1 MIQLNRIPFRIKIAF
16 LLIAM
21 LIMVFAKNRMNTSH
35 VTELGNS
42 FASVYEDRLMVESYI
57 YQLSGLIYQ
66 KKIAA
71 AGTNAPQEFEG
82 LKQKLEQQNHAIRK
96 LLAAYQKTKLT
107 RDEALH
113 FASLKKNL
121 NTLSTLEDQLLQNP
135 TLTLNPVNRQQM
147 DQLLNT
153 TSENLQALSGIQVA
167 EGKLMH
173 YHSKQLVAG
182 STLLTYF
189 ELSLLILLAIFIQA
203 LVFSSRGAQQ
213 LFNSHP
219 SLN

>member
-1 MIQLNRIPFRIKIAF
+1 MNQLNRIPFRIKIAF
-16 LLIAM
+16 LLVAM
-21 LIMVFAKNRMNTSH
+21 LLMIFAKNRMNTSH

-42 FASVYEDRLMVESYI
+42 FASVYEDRLIVESYI

-71 AGTNAPQEFEG
+71 ASAKGSPEYGA
-82 LKQKLEQQNHAIRK
+82 LKQKLEQQNAAIRK

-107 RDEALH
+107 RDETIH
-113 FASLKKNL
+113 FTALKKNFSA
-121 NTLSTLEDQLLQNP
+121 LSTLESQLLQNP
-135 TLTLNPVNRQQM
+135 TLAQNAVNTQQM

-153 TSENLQALSGIQVA
+153 TSENLHALSGIQLA

-189 ELSLLILLAIFIQA
+189 ELGLLVLLAIFIQA
-203 LVFSSRGAQQ
+203 LIFSSRGAQQ